1 MIREIVTID
10 EELCNGCGE
19 CVPSCAEGA
28 IQIIDGKARL
38 VSDTLCDGLGAC
50 LGHCPQ
56 GAIKIERREATPFDE
71 AAVRHHLV
79 GLEASVGEPHHDNGE
94 SVTTPGAEEPSGR
107 VHGGCPSSRFA
118 CLERAPRRS
127 NTGAKSGGDAG
138 GTDQDSE
145 LTHWPVQLRL
155 LPPTAPV
162 LQGARLLVAADCVP
176 VAYAGFHAELLRDH
190 VVVVACPKLDDPTGY
205 VEKFTEMI
213 RHNDLTEITVARME
227 VPCCGGIL
235 QMVLQARR
243 LAESDVRV
251 NDVLISILG
260 EVLARREVPP
270 QSRGSGNCESAG
282 CPNMRS

>member
-1 MIREIVTID
+1 MIREIVSID
-10 EELCNGCGE
+10 EDLCNGCGE

-56 GAIKIERREATPFDE
+56 GAIKIERREADEFDE
-71 AAVRHHLV
+71 AAVAAQAETPSREHSLAACT
-79 GLEASVGEPHHDNGE
+79 E
-94 SVTTPGAEEPSGR
+94 TTPTAASELPPLEC
-107 VHGGCPSSRFA
+107 GCPGTRLKMFSRSD
-118 CLERAPRRS
+118 RPDSPAP
-127 NTGAKSGGDAG
+127 AAG
-138 GTDQDSE
+138 QRSE
-145 LTHWPVQLRL
+145 LSHWPVQLRL

-162 LQGARLLVAADCVP
+162 LKGARLLFAADCVP
-176 VAYAGFHAELLRDH
+176 FAYRGFHADLLRDH
-190 VVVVACPKLDDPTGY
+190 AVVIACPKLDDPTGY
-205 VEKFTEMI
+205 VEKLTEMI
-213 RHNDLTEITVARME
+213 RHNDLAEITVARME

-243 LAESDVRV
+243 LAESDVPV
-251 NDVLISILG
+251 NDVLISTRG

-282 CPNMRS
+282 CPNTRS